1 MKNTAKM
8 HKFFSYLREIIIMV
22 SFFVS
27 INLFAYIYAFNQKS
41 ILKIVLASFVL
52 IMTLV
57 LVAIHYSI
65 EGKDISSFFED

>member
-1 MKNTAKM
+1 MKNTAKK

-41 ILKIVLASFVL
+41 ILKIVLVSFVL

>member
-41 ILKIVLASFVL
+41 ILKIFLASFVL

>member
-1 MKNTAKM
+1 MKNTAEM

-41 ILKIVLASFVL
+41 ILKIFLASFVL

>member
-1 MKNTAKM
+1 MKNTAKK